1 MRLFVIL
8 GIGGIFRTA
17 SKAQEAQSHIELRE
31 EKGAKA
37 VCGE

>member
-1 MRLFVIL
+1 MMLFVIL
-8 GIGGIFRTA
+8 GMGGFFPTA
-17 SKAQEAQSHIELRE
+17 SKAQAAQSHIELRE

>member
-8 GIGGIFRTA
+8 GMGVFRTA
-17 SKAQEAQSHIELRE
+17 SKAQAAQSHIELRE

-37 VCGE
+37 ICGE